1 MIRKLLITAGVLLL
15 VLVLA
20 AVALVTL
27 VDVNRFKPQIEQF
40 VQDRYQRSLK
50 MNGDLALSVF
60 PRIALSLPPSTLSE
74 PGGTGEAASLAGARI
89 SVAVLPLLRG
99 EVVADKIAVDALKA
113 TVERRPDGT
122 LSIDDLLG
130 TAPPAATPSSTPAP
144 PPSAPTPAPDGSLP
158 RFDIGGLQLTG
169 SQVTYKDRQAGRLI
183 TISGIDLDL
192 GRIANR
198 GVAPMSLKFGFAAS
212 EPSANGEVNLKG
224 DVVVDFDARSF
235 GAKDLELNATA
246 AIGTTRIDKAR
257 LKATRLSFDP
267 SKSAVDVEGL
277 DLAASGGLE
286 AGPFE
291 AKVTAPRLAVSPAS
305 AKGDS
310 LLATISL
317 AGAQEV
323 KMRLEAAGIAGGT
336 DALTIAK
343 LAVAA
348 STRQGE
354 RTVQADLGSPVK
366 ANLQAGSV
374 GLTAIAGAVVIN
386 DPALP
391 EKTTTI
397 ELAGT
402 VSADLSKESISA
414 NLNAKAQGTALL
426 AKVSV
431 NGFAEPRFG
440 VDITAD
446 QLDIDR
452 LFPPA
457 PSGGAKTGGEAQ
469 AGTGGGKPAPGGPAP
484 NTPEA
489 PIDLS
494 ALATLQLDGRLSVGS
509 LRARGLTATDLK
521 ASVKAAKGQ
530 LDLAPV
536 SASLYGGRLA
546 AKAAIKAGATPA
558 ANRLNTTVDL
568 TGVEIGPLLKDAA
581 EQDLL
586 EGRGNVKL
594 VLQTG
599 GGTVDAMKR
608 GLDGNAALSLRDGA
622 IKGINLAETIRS
634 ARSLL
639 QGGQAES
646 KASDASK
653 KTDFT
658 AMSVSFIITDGVASS
673 DDLDVRSPLLR
684 LGGEGRVDIPASSL
698 DYTVRASVV
707 GTSTGQGGKELADL
721 RGVTIP
727 VRLTG
732 PFDRLDWRIDWE
744 SAGKEALKS
753 RVASELKERG
763 VDTEQL
769 EEKAKERAKE
779 KIGDALK
786 GLFKR

>member
-1 MIRKLLITAGVLLL
+1 
-15 VLVLA
+15 
-20 AVALVTL
+20 
-27 VDVNRFKPQIEQF
+27 
-40 VQDRYQRSLK
+40 
-50 MNGDLALSVF
+50 
-60 PRIALSLPPSTLSE
+60 
-74 PGGTGEAASLAGARI
+74 
-89 SVAVLPLLRG
+89 
-99 EVVADKIAVDALKA
+99 
-113 TVERRPDGT
+113 
-122 LSIDDLLG
+122 
-130 TAPPAATPSSTPAP
+130 
-144 PPSAPTPAPDGSLP
+144 
-158 RFDIGGLQLTG
+158 
-169 SQVTYKDRQAGRLI
+169 
-183 TISGIDLDL
+183 
-192 GRIANR
+192 
-198 GVAPMSLKFGFAAS
+198 MSLKFGFAAS
-212 EPSANGEVNLKG
+212 EPSANGEVSLKG

-277 DLAASGGLE
+277 DLAVSGGLE

-291 AKVTAPRLAVSPAS
+291 AKVTAPRLAVSPVS

-317 AGAQEV
+317 AGGQEV

-336 DALTIAK
+336 EALTIAK

-348 STRQGE
+348 STRRGE

-366 ANLQAGSV
+366 ANLQAGTV

-397 ELAGT
+397 DLSGSA
-402 VSADLSKESISA
+402 SADLRKESITA
-414 NLNAKAQGTALL
+414 NLDAKAQGTALL

-431 NGFAEPRFG
+431 NGLSEPRYG
-440 VDITAD
+440 VDIIAD
-446 QLDIDR
+446 QLDLDR
-452 LFPPA
+452 LFPPVQ
-457 PSGGAKTGGEAQ
+457 SGGAKSVG
-469 AGTGGGKPAPGGPAP
+469 GGGKPVPGAAAP
-484 NTPEA
+484 NTPNTPDT

-494 ALATLQLDGRLSVGS
+494 ALFALQLDGRLSVGN
-509 LRARGLTATDLK
+509 LRARGITATGIK

-530 LDLAPV
+530 LEVAPV
-536 SASLYGGRLA
+536 SASLYGGRLSA
-546 AKAAIKAGATPA
+546 QAAIKAGETPA

-581 EQDLL
+581 DQDLL

-594 VLQTG
+594 VFKTG

-608 GLDGNAALSLRDGA
+608 GLDGSAAMSLRDGA

-646 KASDASK
+646 RASDASK

-658 AMSVSFIITDGVASS
+658 AMSVSFVITDGVASS

-684 LGGEGRVDIPASSL
+684 LGGEGRVDIAASSL